1 MLSDLIVKKFIK
13 DKKDTDSS
21 EVRKEYGVLSGTVG
35 ILLNVV
41 LCSLKF
47 ISGLMT
53 SSIAIIADAFN
64 NLSDAGSSIIT
75 LVGFKMAGKPADKKH
90 PFGYGRIEYISGLI
104 VSIVIIFM
112 GIELIKSS
120 IDTLIVGDS
129 ANFDIFS
136 TVILVIS
143 MLVKL
148 WMCIFNRK
156 LGNDIR
162 SAALKTIAMDS
173 LSDVVATGTVLIGI
187 AITYITGAC
196 VDGYSGIIV
205 ALFIIYTG
213 INTARD
219 TLNPLLGQRPDKTL
233 VDNIRN
239 EVLKNKEIMGV
250 HGILVHNYGPT
261 CSLVSLHVEVPSSMS
276 IVNLHS
282 IIDKTEQKIK
292 KEYGCDVV
300 IHMDPVIV
308 DDKLICNIS
317 KKIEDFLK
325 EKSDCILVEDF
336 RLIKDEGKINLIFD
350 ILVPNTCS
358 IEDDELK
365 KELTNHISGINET
378 YGSIINIKRENEPT

>member
-1 MLSDLIVKKFIK
+1 MLSDLIVKKFIGEGQNSSA
-13 DKKDTDSS
+13 TDI
-21 EVRKEYGVLSGTVG
+21 RTKYGILSGTVG

-41 LCSLKF
+41 LCALKF

-64 NLSDAGSSIIT
+64 NLSDAGSSIVT

-104 VSIVIIFM
+104 VSIVIVFM
-112 GIELIKSS
+112 GIEFIKSS
-120 IDTLIVGDS
+120 IDTLITGDS
-129 ANFDIFS
+129 ANFDALSAI
-136 TVILVIS
+136 ILVVS

-156 LGNDIR
+156 LGKDIN
-162 SAALKTIAMDS
+162 SAALRTIAMDS
-173 LSDVVATGTVLIGI
+173 MSDVLATFTVLLGI
-187 AITYITGAC
+187 AITYITGIC

-233 VDNIRN
+233 FDNIRN

-250 HGILVHNYGPT
+250 HDILIHNYGPT
-261 CSLVSLHVEVPSSMS
+261 HSLVSLHVEVPSSMS

-282 IIDKTEQKIK
+282 VIDAIEQNIK
-292 KEYGCDVV
+292 KKHGCDVV

-308 DDKLICNIS
+308 DDKLIYDVSRKMWNFI
-317 KKIEDFLK
+317 K
-325 EKSDCILVEDF
+325 EKNDCIAVEDF

-350 ILVPNTCS
+350 IFVPSTCKL
-358 IEDDELK
+358 EDDILK
-365 KELTNHISGINET
+365 KELTDYINGINET
-378 YGSIINIKRENEPT
+378 YGSIINIKRENKPI